1 MTAASPSTVRRGRSL
16 GAAAAVAGA
25 LAVLPFVDTDIFH
38 LRVLTAIF
46 IQAAMAG
53 SWNLLGGYTGYINF
67 GHAAFFG
74 IGMFTVAILAQSL
87 GETPLWLLPAGA
99 VMAGAF
105 ALLIGYPTLRIRGA
119 YFAVATLILALMG
132 EIFVGNLDRI
142 TGGGLGIV
150 LPRPHGTPF
159 EVERRFY
166 LVFGAL
172 AAITALAAWW
182 VERSPLGYTLQAIR
196 EDEDAARAV
205 GIRAARYK
213 MLMLCLSACGAGAV
227 GGLYGSYVGYIS
239 PDGAFDLAFSV
250 KPVVYA
256 VIGGLGTWAGPVIG
270 SGLMEI
276 VSTALT
282 LLSPTLKAISQ
293 VIFGAILVMVVLMAP
308 QGIAGWLAR
317 RRQAHPRAR
326 LEVARG

>member
-1 MTAASPSTVRRGRSL
+1 MTPSPFPAARGRLSL
-16 GAAAAVAGA
+16 GAAAGVATA

-38 LRVLTAIF
+38 LRVLTSIF

-87 GETPLWLLPAGA
+87 GETPLWLLPCGALVAG
-99 VMAGAF
+99 GF

-150 LPRPHGTPF
+150 LPRPQGTPF

-172 AAITALAAWW
+172 AAIAALVAWW
-182 VERSPLGYTLQAIR
+182 VEHSPLGYTLQAIR

-250 KPVVYA
+250 KPVVYS
-256 VIGGLGTWAGPVIG
+256 VIGGLGMWAGPVIG
-270 SGLMEI
+270 SGVMEI
-276 VSTALT
+276 VSTSLT

-293 VIFGAILVMVVLMAP
+293 VVFGAILVLVVLVAP
-308 QGIAGWLAR
+308 QGIAGGLGR
-317 RRQAHPRAR
+317 RRSPHPRTR
-326 LEVARG
+326 LEAARG

>member
-1 MTAASPSTVRRGRSL
+1 MIAAHAARRGAVPGAAL
-16 GAAAAVAGA
+16 GAVGAALIA
-25 LAVLPFVDTDIFH
+25 LPFVDPEIFH
-38 LRVLTAIF
+38 LRVLTGIF
-46 IQAAMAG
+46 VQAAMAG

-74 IGMFTVAILAQSL
+74 IGVFTVAILSQAL
-87 GETPLWLLPAGA
+87 GGTPLWLLPAGA
-99 VMAGAF
+99 ALAGAF
-105 ALLIGYPTLRIRGA
+105 ALLVGYPTLRIRGPH
-119 YFAVATLILALMG
+119 FAVATLILALMG

-150 LPRPHGTPF
+150 MPRPAGTPL
-159 EVERRFY
+159 EIERRFY
-166 LVFGAL
+166 LAFGAL
-172 AAITALAAWW
+172 AAIAALAARW
-182 VERSPLGYTLQAIR
+182 VEGSALGYTLQAIR

-239 PDGAFDLAFSV
+239 PDGAFNLAFSV
-250 KPVVYA
+250 NPVVYT
-256 VIGGLGTWAGPVIG
+256 VIGGLGTWAGPLIG

-276 VSTALT
+276 LSTALT

-293 VIFGAILVMVVLMAP
+293 VLFGAILIAVVLLAP
-308 QGIAGWLAR
+308 QGIVGWLAQR
-317 RRQAHPRAR
+317 RDAVLRAR
-326 LEVARG
+326 LKAAHG